1 MERGLILYIA
11 RLIVTVCGPWQGES
25 MNVEIVDSVHVPGP
39 DGYLR

>member
-25 MNVEIVDSVHVPGP
+25 MNVETVDSVYVPVRTVH
-39 DGYLR
+39 LR